1 MNQGI
6 FDALGGL
13 GVFLL
18 GMVVM
23 TNGLKSLAGD
33 ALRTALAR
41 FTNSP
46 LSGAVTGAISTAVI
60 QSSSA
65 TTVTAVGFV
74 GAGLIT
80 FSQALGIIFGANIGT
95 TITGWLVAILG
106 VKLKIGSL
114 ALPLVLLGALMNLFL
129 KRRWSALGMAL
140 AGFGLIFV
148 GIGLIQE
155 GMAGLQGIV
164 TPASFPNDTLTGR
177 FLLVL
182 IGVAFTLV
190 TQSSSAGIATALVA
204 IHAGTISFPQGAA
217 LVIGMDVGTTATAA
231 LATIGGSTDVRRT
244 GFAHVIYNCMTAL
257 GAFLLITPYAWAW
270 TSIAPDWFRANP
282 EIALVGFHTL
292 FNLLGV
298 IVVLPLTNAFARL
311 MIRLVPEQPVKYTQR
326 LDRSL
331 YESPV
336 IALNAVRGTLT
347 ELAQVIFSQ
356 LHSLLTGG
364 SIAEIETHLADT
376 DAALN
381 RTRDYL
387 TPVDISSSQQKLY
400 PRQLAAIHTI
410 DHLRRLIDR
419 CREFDRG
426 ERACT
431 DTELAPLG
439 EVLSNTVAQALATL
453 QTGTDMPTGSVTEG
467 PDAVWQELDARSEQH
482 RHELIANAASSKQD
496 AYVTIGKLDT
506 LRWIRRVAY
515 HVWRIMHYLQDEATD
530 TQDHIEGLQHSEEV
544 SADRPA
550 NARERAGGQ

>member
-1 MNQGI
+1 MNPGLL
-6 FDALGGL
+6 DALGGL

-33 ALRTALAR
+33 ALRKALAR

-95 TITGWLVAILG
+95 TITGWFVAILG
-106 VKLKIGSL
+106 FKLKIGTL
-114 ALPLVLLGALMNLFL
+114 ALPLVLLGVLMNLFL
-129 KRRWSALGMAL
+129 RRRWSDLGMVL

-148 GIGLIQE
+148 GIGLIQQ

-164 TPASFPNDTLTGR
+164 TPESLPQDTLGGR
-177 FLLVL
+177 FLLLL

-204 IHAGTISFPQGAA
+204 VHAGTINFPQAAA

-244 GFAHVIYNCMTAL
+244 GFAHVIYNCMTGL
-257 GAFLLITPYAWAW
+257 GAFLLIAPYTWAW
-270 TSIAPDWFRANP
+270 ESIAPDWFRQNP

-298 IVVLPLTNAFARL
+298 IAVLPFTNAFARL
-311 MIRLVPEQPVKYTQR
+311 MIWLVPEQPARYTQR

-336 IALNAVRGTLT
+336 IALAAVRGTLK
-347 ELAQVIFSQ
+347 ELAKVIFSQ
-356 LHSLLTGG
+356 LHCLLTRGP
-364 SIAEIETHLADT
+364 IADIEENLADA
-376 DAALN
+376 DEALN

-387 TPVDISSSQQKLY
+387 TPIDISSAPQKLY
-400 PRQLAAIHTI
+400 PTQLAAIHTI

-419 CREFDRG
+419 CRELDRG
-426 ERACT
+426 ERAGT
-431 DTELAPLG
+431 DPELAPLG
-439 EVLSNTVAQALATL
+439 KVLSNTVEQALATL
-453 QTGTDMPTGSVTEG
+453 ETGNTVPAMPATEG
-467 PDAVWQELDARSEQH
+467 PDAVWQELDAKSEQH
-482 RHELIANAASSKQD
+482 RHELIANAASNKQD

-515 HVWRIMHYLQDEATD
+515 HVWRIMHYLQDEATK
-530 TQDHIEGLQHSEEV
+530 TQDHTEGLQHSDQV
-544 SADRPA
+544 SDDPTGKDR
-550 NARERAGGQ
+550 